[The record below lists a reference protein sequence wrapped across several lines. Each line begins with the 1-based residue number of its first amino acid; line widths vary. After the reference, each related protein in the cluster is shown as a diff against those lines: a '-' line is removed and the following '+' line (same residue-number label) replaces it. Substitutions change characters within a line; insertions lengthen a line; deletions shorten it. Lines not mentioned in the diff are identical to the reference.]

1 MSYIGIDGRVV
12 STADAVI
19 SVMDHGLMYGIGL
32 FETFRTYGG
41 EPFLLE
47 RHLERLEEGC
57 RLLGIR
63 YVPET
68 GEIRAWLSRLMAA
81 NGLEE
86 AYIRLTVTAGE
97 GALGLPS
104 GDYKAPC
111 QLVYIKPLP
120 VVTDSLYAEGKAL
133 RLLKTPRNT
142 PETPWRLKSLHYMNN
157 IMAKR
162 ELQGDPE
169 AVSLQAEGLMLTE
182 QGELAEGIVSNI
194 FFVKNGILYTPDVGT
209 GILPGITRAVVL
221 ELADE
226 LGIPAR
232 EGRYGWEDLQQ
243 ADEIFT
249 TGSVQEIMPI
259 TRLLESGKEQLVI
272 GDGQAGS
279 LSQALLK
286 AYRQKAGL

>member
-1 MSYIGIDGRVV
+1 MNYIGIDGRVV
-12 STADAVI
+12 NTADAVI
-19 SVMDHGLMYGIGL
+19 SVMDHGLMYGMGL

-41 EPFLLE
+41 VPFLLN
-47 RHLERLEEGC
+47 RHLERLAESC
-57 RLLGIR
+57 KLIGIR
-63 YVPET
+63 FEPDPV
-68 GEIRAWLSRLMAA
+68 EIKEWLSQLMAA
-81 NGLEE
+81 NGQKE
-86 AYIRLTVTAGE
+86 AYIRFTVTAGE
-97 GALGLPS
+97 EALGLPS
-104 GDYKAPC
+104 GDYKTPR
-111 QLVYIKPLP
+111 QLIYIKPLP
-120 VVTDSLYAEGKAL
+120 VVPDSRYAEGKAL
-133 RLLKTPRNT
+133 RLLKTRRNT

-232 EGRYGWEDLQQ
+232 EGRYGWGDLQQ
-243 ADEIFT
+243 AEEIFT

-259 TRLLESGKEQLVI
+259 TRLLEDGKEQQVI
-272 GDGQAGS
+272 GGRHAGP
-279 LSQALLK
+279 LTLALLK

>member
-1 MSYIGIDGRVV
+1 MNFIGIDGRVV

-19 SVMDHGLMYGIGL
+19 SVMDHGLMYGMGL

-41 EPFLLE
+41 IPFLLE
-47 RHLERLEEGC
+47 RHLERLQEGC

-63 YVPET
+63 YVPEA
-68 GEIRAWLSRLMAA
+68 GETQAWLSRLMAA

-97 GALGLPS
+97 EALGLPC
-104 GDYKAPC
+104 GDYKSPR

-120 VVTDSLYAEGKAL
+120 LVPDSLYSEGKAL

-162 ELQGDPE
+162 ELQSDPE
-169 AVSLQAEGLMLTE
+169 AVSLHAEGLMLTE

-221 ELADE
+221 ELAGE
-226 LGIPAR
+226 LGIPAC

-243 ADEIFT
+243 ADEVFT

-259 TRLLESGKEQLVI
+259 TRLLEDGKEQQAI
-272 GDGQAGS
+272 RGGQAGP
-279 LSQALLK
+279 LTRTLLK
-286 AYRQKAGL
+286 AYRKKAGL